1 MTTPRVIFLMISIIV
16 RRNTFFT
23 HQIEKGLIHMLKRI
37 VVATLMGLT
46 ALTTQAEITPDTTIN
61 IIVPRNPGGGQDLGS
76 RFVQYGLNKLGY
88 ENVVVLNKP
97 GGADLPALTQLMNS
111 ENTDDN
117 VYLFSFTHSNLYHPY
132 LFEEPLYDVSD
143 KVQPVM
149 YLNEFNLQF
158 LVPKSIGATNIE
170 ELKEYVK
177 DNKVTVGSSAVGSSG
192 HLLSTV
198 AFNDYM
204 DNVTFSYYKSDTEN
218 AAALARGD
226 LTFGIIGAN
235 NKPVLGD
242 RLDEFVAFK
251 MEYPVPIWHGLVTNN
266 TMPKE
271 DVEKLNSLLQQVV
284 ADQEVIDKFL
294 STDDIPPVG
303 TSTQYFRDVFEQT
316 IEAGAGLSNLVKI
329 K

>member
-1 MTTPRVIFLMISIIV
+1 MFKRLLISS
-16 RRNTFFT
+16 
-23 HQIEKGLIHMLKRI
+23 LI
-37 VVATLMGLT
+37 GLT
-46 ALTTQAEITPDTTIN
+46 AFTAQAEITPDTNIN

-76 RFVQYGLNKLGY
+76 RFVQFGLNKLGY
-88 ENVVVLNKP
+88 ENVVVLNRP
-97 GGADLPALTQLMNS
+97 GGADFPALNQLLTS
-111 ENTDDN
+111 KNTDKD
-117 VYLFSFTHSNLYHPY
+117 VYLFSFTHSNLYHPFI
-132 LFEEPLYDVSD
+132 FEEPIYDVSD

-177 DNKVTVGSSAVGSSG
+177 NNKVTVGSSAVGSSG

-204 DNVTFSYYKSDTEN
+204 DNVTFSYYKGDTEN

-235 NKPVLGD
+235 NKVILGD
-242 RLDEFVAFK
+242 RLDEFVSFK
-251 MEYPVPIWHGLVTNN
+251 MDYPVPIWHGLVTNN

-271 DVEKLNSLLQQVV
+271 DVEQLNALLQQVV
-284 ADQEVIDKFL
+284 ADPEVIEKFHG
-294 STDDIPPVG
+294 SDDIPPVG
-303 TSTQYFRDVFEQT
+303 TPTQYFRDVFTQT
-316 IEAGAGLSNLVKI
+316 LEAGADLSNLVKI